1 MRKITVIIFCVFLSY
16 SLIFSQTRNKETTAL
31 KIDKPI
37 NIDGLLDEPV
47 WNNVSNA
54 IDFLQIHS
62 DRDNPEVV
70 STTVKISYDNE
81 FLYLSFY
88 CYDSE
93 PEKIFADVKERDK
106 DIRLDDSVYVL
117 ISAGFDLNNF
127 YYFGTN
133 MLSAQFDGKIS
144 RDALTVVPQW
154 DGKWEA
160 AGRMGAFGWSVEIA
174 IDLSSLGYRPEKNIS
189 LGLSL
194 SRIVP
199 RLDSIFQ
206 KGPLDPAFKVEEM
219 GDLQMLELN
228 RSIKKAELVTHLITT
243 KETDEKIMHGAGLD
257 FSYSFNQL
265 TSARTVINPEFVTV
279 EPDNEVVNL
288 SAYELYIPEKRYFF
302 QEIPGENQQK
312 FGLFYSKRIGD
323 IDGGVSLKGK
333 SGSFEYSGMSV
344 LSDKDKSNDGSRAN
358 YSTFN
363 LKKEFSN
370 SSFLGLT
377 ASNKREGGKN
387 YGAAGID
394 AGIFLSD
401 KFKLSGRFAAS
412 YGDYR
417 DNFAFS
423 VGPVYDSDTFHAHL
437 NYIQLSEH
445 FGENVNHIG
454 FIPDDNRKEIDSAL
468 VKKFVFQGG
477 SFDYIRYDSNY
488 NIFWG
493 MDGTLRSWKI
503 DEGLYFKFRSD
514 WEVGIEHTQEYRLN
528 EDIRGPMLV
537 SGWKAGDDY
546 KESVE
551 HWWQYFA
558 DFKNHRTKLISG
570 MDKGDGNLFKLTF
583 SMGENFGLTFWMME
597 FIKSNRIN
605 QGLFIEFYFC
615 NISYDDNPDLMFRS
629 TYIAKIKTDYLMSE
643 NLHFKGFVQI
653 NSAIK
658 KTNVQLLCSYTI
670 LPPFASVQFGYQIG
684 DPWFGVAVNKN
695 HQVFLKL
702 TGSF

>member
-1 MRKITVIIFCVFLSY
+1 VAY
-16 SLIFSQTRNKETTAL
+16 SLIFSQTRNKEKTAL
-31 KIDKPI
+31 KIGKPI

-47 WNNVSNA
+47 WNNVPNA
-54 IDFLQIHS
+54 VDFQQIHS

-70 STTVKISYDNE
+70 STTVKILYDNE

-93 PEKIFADVKERDK
+93 PEKIFADVKERDI

-133 MLSAQFDGKIS
+133 MLGAQFDGKIS
-144 RDALTVVPQW
+144 RDALTVVSQW

-160 AGRMGAFGWSVEIA
+160 AGRMGAFGWCAEIA
-174 IDLSSLGYRPEKNIS
+174 IDLSCLGYRPNENIT

-194 SRIVP
+194 SRVVP

-206 KGPLDPAFKVEEM
+206 KGPLDPAFIVEEM
-219 GDLQMLELN
+219 GDLKMLELK
-228 RSIKKAELVTHLITT
+228 RSIKKTELVTHLITA
-243 KETDEKIMHGAGLD
+243 KETGEKFNHGAGLD
-257 FSYSFNQL
+257 FSYSFNQM

-288 SAYELYIPEKRYFF
+288 SAYELYIPEKRNFF
-302 QEIPGENQQK
+302 REMPGGNQQK

-323 IDGGVSLKGK
+323 IDGGVSLQGK

-344 LSDKDKSNDGSRAN
+344 ISDKDKSNDGSRAN

-370 SSFLGLT
+370 SSFLSLT
-377 ASNKREGGKN
+377 ASNKRVGGKN

-394 AGIFLSD
+394 AGIFFSN

-412 YGDYR
+412 YGDYK

-423 VGPVYDSDTFHAHL
+423 IGPVYDSGTFHAHL
-437 NYIQLSEH
+437 NYIQLGEH

-477 SFDYIRYDSNY
+477 SVDYIRYNSNY

-503 DEGLYFKFRSD
+503 DEGLYFKFRSE

-528 EDIRGPMLV
+528 EDIRGPVLAC
-537 SGWKAGDDY
+537 GWEGGDDPTT
-546 KESVE
+546 SVN
-551 HWWQYFA
+551 HWWRYFE
-558 DFKNHRTKLISG
+558 DFKNHRTKLLSG
-570 MDKGDGNLFKLTF
+570 MDKGNGNLFKLTF
-583 SMGENFGLTFWMME
+583 STGENFGLTFWMME

-615 NISYDDNPDLMFRS
+615 NIKYDSNPELMFRS
-629 TYIAKIKTDYLMSE
+629 TSIAKIKTEYLMAE
-643 NLHFKGFVQI
+643 NLHLKGFFQI
-653 NSAIK
+653 NTAIK
-658 KTNVQLLCSYTI
+658 KTNVQFLCNYTI

-695 HQVFLKL
+695 QCVFLKL

>member
-1 MRKITVIIFCVFLSY
+1 VRKITAIIFCVFLSY
-16 SLIFSQTRNKETTAL
+16 SLIFSQTSNKETTAI
-31 KIDKPI
+31 KIGTPI

-47 WNNVSNA
+47 WNNVPNA

-70 STTVKISYDNE
+70 STTVKILYDNK

-93 PEKIFADVKERDK
+93 PEKIFADIRERDK
-106 DIRLDDSVYVL
+106 DIRLDDSAYVL

-133 MLSAQFDGKIS
+133 LLGAQFDGKIS
-144 RDALTVVPQW
+144 RDVLTVVSQW
-154 DGKWEA
+154 NGKWEA
-160 AGRMGAFGWSVEIA
+160 VGRRGDFGWCAEIA
-174 IDLSSLGYRPEKNIS
+174 IDLSCLGYRPDENIS

-194 SRIVP
+194 SRVVP

-206 KGPLDPAFKVEEM
+206 KGPLDPAFKVEEI
-219 GDLQMLELN
+219 GDLKMLELK
-228 RSIKKAELVTHLITT
+228 RSIKKVELVTHLITT
-243 KETDEKIMHGAGLD
+243 RETDEKFMQGAGLD
-257 FSYSFNQL
+257 FSYSFNQM

-279 EPDNEVVNL
+279 EPDNEMVNL
-288 SAYELYIPEKRYFF
+288 SAYELYIPEKRNFF
-302 QEIPGENQQK
+302 KERPGGNQQK

-323 IDGGVSLKGK
+323 IEGGVSLQGK

-344 LSDKDKSNDGSRAN
+344 ISDKDESNDGSRAN

-370 SSFLGLT
+370 SSFLSLT

-394 AGIFLSD
+394 AGIFFSN

-412 YGDYR
+412 YGDYK

-437 NYIQLSEH
+437 NYIQLGEH

-477 SFDYIRYDSNY
+477 SFDYIRYKSNY
-488 NIFWG
+488 DIFWG
-493 MDGTLRSWKI
+493 MDDALRGWKI
-503 DEGLYFKFRSD
+503 DQSLYLNFRSG
-514 WEVGIEHTQEYRLN
+514 WEIGIEHTQEFRLN
-528 EDIRGPMLV
+528 EDIRGPVLTC
-537 SGWKAGDDY
+537 GWEPGDY
-546 KESVE
+546 PTTSVN
-551 HWWQYFA
+551 HWWRYFE
-558 DFKNHRTKLISG
+558 DFKNHRTKLSSG
-570 MDKGDGNLFKLTF
+570 MDKGNGNLFKLTF
-583 SMGENFGLTFWMME
+583 STGENFGLTFWMME
-597 FIKSNRIN
+597 MIKSNRIN
-605 QGLFIEFYFC
+605 QGLIIEFYFC
-615 NISYDDNPDLMFRS
+615 SLKYDSNPDLMFRS
-629 TYIAKIKTDYLMSE
+629 TSIAMIKTDYLMAK
-643 NLHFKGFVQI
+643 NLHLKGFVQI
-653 NSAIK
+653 NTAIK
-658 KTNVQLLCSYTI
+658 KTNVQFLCNYTI

-695 HQVFLKL
+695 QQVFLKL
-702 TGSF
+702 SGSF